1 MASFEDK
8 TRVMLAVVFTSVLVM
23 TGLNVFYSNERIKES
38 NRYFCDIVMTVN
50 DAYRD
55 SPTPPQTELG
65 KKLQQQY
72 ADLERRL
79 QCRR

>member
-1 MASFEDK
+1 MSISDTKMKAS
-8 TRVMLAVVFTSVLVM
+8 LAVAIIAVAVM
-23 TGLNVFYSNERIKES
+23 TGINVFYSNERIKES

-55 SPTPPQTELG
+55 SPVPPSTDLG
-65 KKLQQQY
+65 RKLEQNY

-79 QCRR
+79 QCR